1 MKRMKSILP
10 NSLLF
15 ISIFSIIACS
25 NSNEYTIEGY
35 IEGASD
41 STLIKLYDLTTEEY
55 IDSCFTINEEFIF
68 RGNVEYPRTLWL
80 FCNKDVAALQVENVP
95 IKFKSKINHFQQ
107 EAIVKGGY
115 EQDLANEV
123 RRLQRPYQ
131 ILIDN
136 AFDSLVNKKY
146 EDESMLEKLG
156 NRYNE
161 LLDKSHSFYVNSAIK
176 NPNSFYSIDALF
188 RNRLSIPIDSLKQ
201 ILENVDSKYR
211 ESVKG
216 KAIMDY
222 VSNQKV
228 EVGKPFIDF
237 NTKTIEGDDFQL
249 STMKGKYIFIHFWN
263 SGCAY
268 CRKENRL
275 LSENFNKLRDSIIL
289 VSFSLDK
296 KRENWVSSSLK
307 DSIFWYNVSDLKGDL
322 SSTKLLYDVQAL
334 PVSFLIDRNGI
345 VVEKI
350 LGYDENLIDI
360 LLQQTNENKDICY
373 EGV

>member
-249 STMKGKYIFIHFWN
+249 STLKGKYIFIHFWS

-275 LSENFNKLRDSIIL
+275 LSKNFNKLPDSIIL

-350 LGYDENLIDI
+350 LGYDENLIEI

>member
-249 STMKGKYIFIHFWN
+249 STLKGKYIFIHFWS

-275 LSENFNKLRDSIIL
+275 LSENFNKLPDSIIL